1 MLSTQ
6 QSSTQQSSTQQSS
19 TQQSSTQQSSTQQS
33 STQQSSAQQSST
45 QQSSAHQTFRSTVS
59 RISPLWMILLICAAS
74 SLLLLA
80 LQALRVGMG
89 FHVHPLGE
97 DRVWIRMMANYPG
110 FEMDRQWWSL
120 ASRN

>member
-19 TQQSSTQQSSTQQS
+19 T
-33 STQQSSAQQSST
+33 
-45 QQSSAHQTFRSTVS
+45 HQTFRSTVS
-59 RISPLWMILLICAAS
+59 RISPLWMIVLIWAAS

-80 LQALRVGMG
+80 LQALRVDIG

-97 DRVWIRMMANYPG
+97 DRVFIRLMANYPG
-110 FEMDRQWWSL
+110 LEMDRQWWAL
-120 ASRN
+120 ASRNPLVPWWYQAFSPLI